1 MKRIDK
7 ALKSITD
14 EEILYFL
21 DNIASRLMVPIRTE
35 RGTVCEEVETIC
47 MNGRLFQLNTE
58 SFNAHCKETAC
69 S

>member
-21 DNIASRLMVPIRTE
+21 DNIASRLMVPIQT
-35 RGTVCEEVETIC
+35 GILTP
-47 MNGRLFQLNTE
+47 
-58 SFNAHCKETAC
+58 FNLDDLTRIG
-69 S
+69 